1 MTDQE
6 YFELIKRLVNQQYT
20 HEEDSVV
27 DDLSGSWIPAE
38 SEAKQKMM
46 KFKENTGFCDL
57 TNVKKNKMKDFI
69 VRSAGI
75 RVGQFIAKIAKV
87 INSEYSG
94 NIKDLVLDI
103 TLYEEKYKTSLGN
116 PAVLLHKIDP
126 IKDRRFSKCQWVSYW
141 NGFQIG
147 KKVPI
152 ETVVDIARWLQG
164 IRKLTAFI

>member
-20 HEEDSVV
+20 QEEDSVV

-46 KFKENTGFCDL
+46 RLKENTGFCDL
-57 TNVKKNKMKDFI
+57 TNIKKNKMKDFI
-69 VRSAGI
+69 IKSTGI
-75 RVGQFIAKIAKV
+75 RVGQFVAKIIK
-87 INSEYSG
+87 SEYSEK
-94 NIKDLVLDI
+94 NMKDLVLDI

-116 PAVLLHKIDP
+116 PAVLLNKIDP
-126 IKDRRFSKCQWVSYW
+126 VKDYRFSKCAWVSYW
-141 NGFQIG
+141 NNFQVG

-152 ETVVDIARWLQG
+152 DTVVDIARWLQG
-164 IRKLTAFI
+164 VRKLTAFI